1 MHHKEAPAAQSSNR
15 QTWEKQ
21 PTNSSTPQDR
31 HKLAELHK
39 RIRAEKQSTGK
50 VLSVAE
56 AKKIVEEEKKP
67 SNLGRKSSIA
77 SIKSRGKRD

>member
-1 MHHKEAPAAQSSNR
+1 M
-15 QTWEKQ
+15 
-21 PTNSSTPQDR
+21 
-31 HKLAELHK
+31 HK